1 MKGIKLLSVIWLT
14 LSVQGIADTGWM
26 RPGIRAWY
34 FGGVGSSNAAEAYL
48 VKQITQG
55 QADLIHHTGT
65 GNWSFA
71 LPGTHSTHELN
82 SQGPFWIHPE
92 VLSQLQHGPSSF
104 WQGREVTL
112 VIRTLCT
119 RDTLPCV
126 SLLPLHSLFD
136 ASPERI
142 IVTVNY
148 MIPNFTV
155 GTAYFDA
162 ATGLLLQWNEP
173 GIFFYLAEINYD
185 FLTRTAFPEPDRPH
199 PGFRSMIS
207 LTSFD
212 GGMIVVH
219 STVESAVD
227 KTVALRIKI
236 DETGAGFFGES
247 RSMDLSACFFGD
259 VPVLRMI
266 EATEAENR
274 HPATW
279 EPVGQYLWWWIP
291 PTAHSRPEVTILSG
305 EMDRTHRDLQSVEFT
320 ARTLPGALYLPW
332 ASYDNSGYATG
343 LWMADP
349 SIDMSVGPHNAFNPI
364 LEVYGLDHYREEM
377 GAAGP
382 VPSDG
387 FGRNAK
393 DLGNGWRHYD
403 WFWTFNVDAAPLIYH
418 LQHGWLLASGYDCS
432 HVDIY
437 DFLMNTHWWTCES
450 AYPCLY
456 RYADGKWLRYESGSL
471 LQRQFSMMGP

>member
-1 MKGIKLLSVIWLT
+1 VNGIRFLAITWLLLSI
-14 LSVQGIADTGWM
+14 QGFADTAWM

-34 FGGVGSSNAAEAYL
+34 FGGVGSSNATEAYL
-48 VKQITQG
+48 INQVTQG
-55 QADLIHHTGT
+55 EADVIHHTGT

-71 LPGTHSTHELN
+71 LPGIHSNHDLN
-82 SQGPFWIHPE
+82 SQGPFWIHPA
-92 VLSQLQHGPSSF
+92 VLSTLQHGPSTF

-119 RDTLPCV
+119 RETLPCV
-126 SLLPLHSLFD
+126 SLLPVHSLFD
-136 ASPERI
+136 ASPERV

-148 MIPNFTV
+148 MIPNFSV

-162 ATGLLLQWNEP
+162 ETGLLLQWNEP

-212 GGMIVVH
+212 GGMIVIH

-227 KTVALRIKI
+227 KTIATRVKI
-236 DETGAGFFGES
+236 DETGAGYFGES
-247 RSMDLSACFFGD
+247 RSMDLNACFFGE
-259 VPVLRMI
+259 VPILRMI
-266 EATEAENR
+266 DAADAENR
-274 HPATW
+274 HPLPWDPAG
-279 EPVGQYLWWWIP
+279 EYLWWWLP
-291 PTAHSRPEVTILSG
+291 PAAHGHPAVTILAG
-305 EMDRTHRDLQSVEFT
+305 EMDRTIRDPQSVEFT
-320 ARTLPGALYLPW
+320 ARTSPDGLYLPW
-332 ASYDNSGYATG
+332 ARFDKSGYATD

-349 SIDMSVGPHNAFNPI
+349 SIGMSVGPHNAFNPT
-364 LEVYGLDHYREEM
+364 LTVYGLDYYREEM
-377 GAAGP
+377 GAPIP

-387 FGRNAK
+387 FGRDAT

-403 WFWTFNVDAAPLIYH
+403 WFGTFHVGAAPFIYH
-418 LQHGWLLASGYDCS
+418 LQHGWLIANGYDCS

-437 DFLMNTHWWTCES
+437 DFLMDAHWWTCES
-450 AYPCLY
+450 LYPYLY
-456 RYADGKWLRYESGSL
+456 RYDNGKWLCYESGL
-471 LQRQFSMMGP
+471 FAQRQFSPLAP